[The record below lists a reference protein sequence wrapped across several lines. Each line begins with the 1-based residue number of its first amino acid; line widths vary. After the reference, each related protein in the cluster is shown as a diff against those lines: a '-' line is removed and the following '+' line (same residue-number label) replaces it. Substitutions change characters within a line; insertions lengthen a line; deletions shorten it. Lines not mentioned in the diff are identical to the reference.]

1 MPGSNVLGCA
11 PRWISKWQ
19 SAMFRVQS
27 SDGVCNMKDSIARQK
42 SETFALRIIKL
53 YNVLTTD
60 RKEYVLSKQILRSGT
75 SIGANLSESECAI
88 SKKDFVSKVYIA
100 LKESV
105 ETQYWLRLLK
115 ESKYITLTE
124 YNSLY
129 ADCNEITKILMA
141 TTKTVGSGQA
151 ED

>member
-1 MPGSNVLGCA
+1 
-11 PRWISKWQ
+11 
-19 SAMFRVQS
+19 
-27 SDGVCNMKDSIARQK
+27 MKDSIARQK

-115 ESKYITLTE
+115 DSKYITLTE
-124 YNSLY
+124 YDSLY